1 MGDILAMVDGPST
14 SETTTFN
21 QIDHN
26 ILKEFLA
33 KSTVWDFYEMS
44 KEEYLNKDDIE
55 KQSLIIKTYNE
66 MVKGKS

>member
-1 MGDILAMVDGPST
+1 MVESPST
-14 SETTTFN
+14 SEITTFN

-26 ILKEFLA
+26 IFKEFLA

-44 KEEYLNKDDIE
+44 KEEHLNKDDIQ
-55 KQSLIIKTYNE
+55 KQPLITKIYNK

>member
-1 MGDILAMVDGPST
+1 MEDILAMVEGPST
-14 SETTTFN
+14 SEIATFN

-26 ILKEFLA
+26 VFKEFLA

-44 KEEYLNKDDIE
+44 KEEYLNKDDIQ
-55 KQSLIIKTYNE
+55 KQSLIIKFYNE